1 MPVEITPMVESDIDG
16 AVDCIQKA
24 FAEDPYFAWVF
35 SEDVRIHHID
45 TLSITLSPPNYIM
58 HIFSFDTV
66 GLVLTLMQRTK
77 FSPARNRVSLGI
89 RCRWGLEHA
98 LFYVAKDPS
107 SSTPSRVLG
116 VACWLSPC
124 NSSAPQSW
132 KSWFGDWSLWL
143 NQVWMNAVYG
153 RGGLNVRRYYIWFVF
168 PA

>member
-1 MPVEITPMVESDIDG
+1 MPVEITRMVESDIDG

-35 SEDVRIHHID
+35 PE
-45 TLSITLSPPNYIM
+45 N
-58 HIFSFDTV
+58 
-66 GLVLTLMQRTK
+66 
-77 FSPARNRVSLGI
+77 FSPVRNRVSLTI

-107 SSTPSRVLG
+107 SPTPSRVLG
-116 VACWLSPC
+116 VACWLPPT
-124 NSSAPQSW
+124 NPSAPQSW

-143 NQVWMNAVYG
+143 NQIWMNSVYG

-168 PA
+168 SARVMMFRLALIIGLVGKLLKATPSVSSGQMTKVTTFVIS